1 MAFPGHKGFT
11 GCFSQS
17 ELFGVLDQDYPRHH
31 TIYWTFWDRFALR
44 GYGLNMYAYGVYDAL
59 GWRGRVSLF
68 TSGEGDKDVV
78 NGRR

>member
-1 MAFPGHKGFT
+1 
-11 GCFSQS
+11 
-17 ELFGVLDQDYPRHH
+17 
-31 TIYWTFWDRFALR
+31 
-44 GYGLNMYAYGVYDAL
+44 MYAYGVYDAL